1 MGQKLGNLSELR
13 DIAACLLIAAN
24 SIMCIDQVLV
34 KEVITK
40 SLVAWKG
47 IYTEGDL
54 ILINKI
60 YHSK

>member
-1 MGQKLGNLSELR
+1 
-13 DIAACLLIAAN
+13 
-24 SIMCIDQVLV
+24 MCIDQVLV